1 MFRTEEWIRKVT
13 YLLCRTNKQ
22 SVTASGGAE
31 EGRTRIHPP
40 SSSSS
45 MEVAPGWDPQELLVG
60 ADMPQHREGRKRF
73 PEQGVGLQH

>member
-1 MFRTEEWIRKVT
+1 MFCTEAWIRKVT
-13 YLLCRTNKQ
+13 YLLCRTNKH

-31 EGRTRIHPP
+31 EGRTWIHP

-45 MEVAPGWDPQELLVG
+45 MEVAPGWGPQELLVG
-60 ADMPQHREGRKRF
+60 ADMPEHRKGRKRF